1 MIFMMGD
8 KKMENKTVLRDGLSI
23 ISQCKKQ
30 TNDIWHAHFGAA
42 AIASYFF
49 MKDNNMEEEINRSMY
64 SQTKMMLNNQ
74 NLDEIIDSKEEID
87 FQSAEKLIIKSMEHT
102 IDELHWVGHNVI
114 YAALSLLAMKELQK
128 WGNNQAIEGITNLIL
143 SFRKTIPGRSW
154 IGFTTKEVKQLSIN
168 DEIESEFKNPKQ
180 LSKFILKEL
189 SQFNII
195 YRAEAH
201 HDLIGHL
208 LTFSHAINIMYD
220 LGHRDIF
227 QRGIRPLLKLVYV
240 LRASQYLMPN
250 TEINLHSPIDR
261 LPLIESKRA
270 HVLPTEN
277 QFWLKDYS
285 AFDWDFGHV
294 FKFSY
299 SYFDHIKRAPEYKD
313 ITLEKFRFV
322 INT

>member
-1 MIFMMGD
+1 
-8 KKMENKTVLRDGLSI
+8 
-23 ISQCKKQ
+23 
-30 TNDIWHAHFGAA
+30 
-42 AIASYFF
+42 
-49 MKDNNMEEEINRSMY
+49 MKDNNMEEEITHCMY

-114 YAALSLLAMKELQK
+114 YAALNLLAMKELQN
-128 WGNNQAIEGITNLIL
+128 GGIIKQLKGLLTLYYR
-143 SFRKTIPGRSW
+143 F
-154 IGFTTKEVKQLSIN
+154 EKQLSIN
-168 DEIESEFKNPKQ
+168 DEVESEFKNPKQ
-180 LSKFILKEL
+180 LSKFILKEI

-285 AFDWDFGHV
+285 VFDWDFGHV

>member
-1 MIFMMGD
+1 
-8 KKMENKTVLRDGLSI
+8 MENKTVLRDGLSI

-49 MKDNNMEEEINRSMY
+49 MKDNNMEEEITRSMY

-74 NLDEIIDSKEEID
+74 NLGEIIDSKEEID
-87 FQSAEKLIIKSMEHT
+87 FQSAEKRIIKSLEHT

-114 YAALSLLAMKELQK
+114 YAALSLLAVKELQK
-128 WGNNQAIEGITNLIL
+128 WGDNQAIEGITNLIL

-180 LSKFILKEL
+180 LSQFILKEL
-189 SQFNII
+189 LQFNII

-240 LRASQYLMPN
+240 LRASQYLIPN
-250 TEINLHSPIDR
+250 TKINLHSPIDR
-261 LPLIESKRA
+261 LSLIESKRA

-285 AFDWDFGHV
+285 TFDWDFGHV

>member
-1 MIFMMGD
+1 
-8 KKMENKTVLRDGLSI
+8 MENKTVLRDGLSI

-87 FQSAEKLIIKSMEHT
+87 FQSAENLIIKSMEHT

-285 AFDWDFGHV
+285 VFDWDFRHV

>member
-1 MIFMMGD
+1 
-8 KKMENKTVLRDGLSI
+8 MENKTVLRDGLSI

-49 MKDNNMEEEINRSMY
+49 MKDNNMEEEIAHCMY

-74 NLDEIIDSKEEID
+74 NLGEIIDSKEEID
-87 FQSAEKLIIKSMEHT
+87 FQSAEKMIIKSLEHT

-128 WGNNQAIEGITNLIL
+128 WGDNQAIEGITNLIL

-195 YRAEAH
+195 YRAESH

-220 LGHRDIF
+220 LGHIDIF
-227 QRGIRPLLKLVYV
+227 HRAIRPLLKLVYV
-240 LRASQYLMPN
+240 LRASQNLMPN

-285 AFDWDFGHV
+285 VFNWDFGHV

-299 SYFDHIKRAPEYKD
+299 SYFDHIKRVPEYKD
-313 ITLEKFRFV
+313 ITLDKFRFL

>member
-1 MIFMMGD
+1 
-8 KKMENKTVLRDGLSI
+8 MENKTVLKGGLSI
-23 ISQCKKQ
+23 IAQCKRQ

-49 MKDNNMEEEINRSMY
+49 IKDNNMEKEITRNMY
-64 SQTKMMLNNQ
+64 SQTKRMLNKHNIC
-74 NLDEIIDSKEEID
+74 EIIDSKEEID
-87 FQSAEKLIIKSMEHT
+87 FQSAERMIIKSLEQT

-114 YAALSLLAMKELQK
+114 YAALSLLAIKELQK
-128 WGNNQAIEGITNLIL
+128 WGDNQEIEGITNLIF

-154 IGFTTKEVKQLSIN
+154 IGFTTKEVKQLSIKE
-168 DEIESEFKNPKQ
+168 EIESELRNPEQ
-180 LSKFILKEL
+180 LSTFILKEL

-220 LGHRDIF
+220 LGHRDMF
-227 QRGIRPLLKLVYV
+227 QRGVRPLLKLVYV
-240 LRASQYLMPN
+240 LRASQNLTSN
-250 TEINLHSPIDR
+250 SEITLHSPIDC
-261 LPLIESKRA
+261 LPLVESKRA
-270 HVLPTEN
+270 HILPTEN
-277 QFWLKDYS
+277 QFWLKDYG
-285 AFDWDFGHV
+285 AFDWDFGHI

-299 SYFDHIKRAPEYKD
+299 SYFNHIKRAPKYKD
-313 ITLEKFRFV
+313 ITLEKFRFI

>member
-1 MIFMMGD
+1 
-8 KKMENKTVLRDGLSI
+8 MENKTVLKGGLSI
-23 ISQCKKQ
+23 ISQCKKE

-49 MKDNNMEEEINRSMY
+49 MKDNNVGEEIIRSMY
-64 SQTKMMLNNQ
+64 SQIKMMLNKK
-74 NLDEIIDSKEEID
+74 NLGEIIDNKKEID
-87 FQSAEKLIIKSMEHT
+87 FQSAEKMILKSLEHT

-128 WGNNQAIEGITNLIL
+128 WGDNQAIEGITNLIL
-143 SFRKTIPGRSW
+143 SFQKIIPGRSW
-154 IGFTTKEVKQLSIN
+154 IGFTTKEVKKLSIK
-168 DEIESEFKNPKQ
+168 DEIESELRNPKQ
-180 LSKFILKEL
+180 LSKFILNEL

-195 YRAEAH
+195 YRAESH

-227 QRGIRPLLKLVYV
+227 HRGVRPLLKLVYV
-240 LRASQYLMPN
+240 LRASQNLTPN
-250 TEINLHSPIDR
+250 AEITLHSPIDC
-261 LPLIESKRA
+261 LPLIETNRA
-270 HVLPTEN
+270 HVLPTEK

>member
-1 MIFMMGD
+1 
-8 KKMENKTVLRDGLSI
+8 MENKTVLRDGLSI

-74 NLDEIIDSKEEID
+74 NLGEIIDSKKEID

-154 IGFTTKEVKQLSIN
+154 IGFTTREVKQLSIN

-227 QRGIRPLLKLVYV
+227 QRGIRPLLRLVYV

-261 LPLIESKRA
+261 LPLIKSKRA
-270 HVLPTEN
+270 YVLPTEN

>member
-1 MIFMMGD
+1 
-8 KKMENKTVLRDGLSI
+8 MENKTVLRDGLSI

-49 MKDNNMEEEINRSMY
+49 MKDNNMEEEIAHCMY

-74 NLDEIIDSKEEID
+74 NLGEIIDSKEEID
-87 FQSAEKLIIKSMEHT
+87 FQSAEKIIIKSLEHT

-128 WGNNQAIEGITNLIL
+128 WGDNQAIEGITNLIL

-195 YRAEAH
+195 YRAESH

-220 LGHRDIF
+220 LGHIDIF
-227 QRGIRPLLKLVYV
+227 HRAIRPLLKLVYV
-240 LRASQYLMPN
+240 LRASQNLMPN

-285 AFDWDFGHV
+285 VFNWDFGHV

-299 SYFDHIKRAPEYKD
+299 SYFDHIKRVPEYKD
-313 ITLEKFRFV
+313 ITLDKFRFL

>member
-1 MIFMMGD
+1 
-8 KKMENKTVLRDGLSI
+8 MENKTVLRDGLSI

-49 MKDNNMEEEINRSMY
+49 MKDNNMEEEITRSMY

-74 NLDEIIDSKEEID
+74 NLGEIIDSKEEID
-87 FQSAEKLIIKSMEHT
+87 FQSAEKRIIKSLEHT

-114 YAALSLLAMKELQK
+114 YAALSLLAVKELQK
-128 WGNNQAIEGITNLIL
+128 WGDNQAIEGITNLIL

-180 LSKFILKEL
+180 LSQFILKEL
-189 SQFNII
+189 LQFNII

-240 LRASQYLMPN
+240 LRASQYLIPN

-261 LPLIESKRA
+261 LSLIESKRA

-285 AFDWDFGHV
+285 TFDWDFGHV

>member
-1 MIFMMGD
+1 M
-8 KKMENKTVLRDGLSI
+8 KNKTVLRDGLSI
-23 ISQCKKQ
+23 ISRCKKQ

-49 MKDNNMEEEINRSMY
+49 MKDNNMEEEITRSMY

-74 NLDEIIDSKEEID
+74 KLVGIIDSKEEID
-87 FQSAEKLIIKSMEHT
+87 FQSAEKMIIKSLEHT

-128 WGNNQAIEGITNLIL
+128 WGDNQAIEGITNLIL

-195 YRAEAH
+195 YRAESH

-220 LGHRDIF
+220 LGHIDIF
-227 QRGIRPLLKLVYV
+227 HRAIRPLLKLVYV
-240 LRASQYLMPN
+240 LRASQNLMPN

-285 AFDWDFGHV
+285 AFNWDFGHV

-299 SYFDHIKRAPEYKD
+299 SYFDHIKRVPEYKD
-313 ITLEKFRFV
+313 ITLDKFRFV

>member
-1 MIFMMGD
+1 
-8 KKMENKTVLRDGLSI
+8 MENKTVLRDGLSI

-49 MKDNNMEEEINRSMY
+49 MKDNNMEEEITHSMY
-64 SQTKMMLNNQ
+64 SQSKMMLNNQ
-74 NLDEIIDSKEEID
+74 NLGEIIDSKEEID
-87 FQSAEKLIIKSMEHT
+87 FQSAEKRIIKSLEHT

-114 YAALSLLAMKELQK
+114 YAALSLLAIKELQK

-250 TEINLHSPIDR
+250 TEINLYSPIDR

-270 HVLPTEN
+270 YVLPTEN

>member
-1 MIFMMGD
+1 
-8 KKMENKTVLRDGLSI
+8 MENKIVLKSALSI
-23 ISQCKKQ
+23 ISQCKRQ
-30 TNDIWHAHFGAA
+30 TNNIWHAHFGAA

-49 MKDNNMEEEINRSMY
+49 MKDNNMDEEITHNMY
-64 SQTKMMLNNQ
+64 YQTKRMLNKQ
-74 NLDEIIDSKEEID
+74 NLGEVIDDKEEID
-87 FQSAEKLIIKSMEHT
+87 FQSAEKMIIKSLEHT

-128 WGNNQAIEGITNLIL
+128 WGDNQEIEGITNLII

-154 IGFTTKEVKQLSIN
+154 IGFTTKEVKQLSIK
-168 DEIESEFKNPKQ
+168 DEIESELRNPKQ
-180 LSKFILKEL
+180 LSTFILNEL

-195 YRAEAH
+195 YRAESH

-240 LRASQYLMPN
+240 LRASQKLTSN
-250 TEINLHSPIDR
+250 SKITLHSPIDF
-261 LPLIESKRA
+261 LPLVESKRV
-270 HVLPTEN
+270 HVLPTEKE
-277 QFWLKDYS
+277 FWLKDYS
-285 AFDWDFGHV
+285 TFDWDFGHI

-299 SYFDHIKRAPEYKD
+299 SYFDHIKRAPKYKD
-313 ITLEKFRFV
+313 ITLEKFRFI
-322 INT
+322 INA

>member
-1 MIFMMGD
+1 
-8 KKMENKTVLRDGLSI
+8 MENKTVLRDGLSI

-49 MKDNNMEEEINRSMY
+49 MKDNNMEEEITRSMY

-74 NLDEIIDSKEEID
+74 NLGEMIDSKEEID
-87 FQSAEKLIIKSMEHT
+87 FQSAEKRIIKSLEHT

-114 YAALSLLAMKELQK
+114 YAALSLLAVKELQK
-128 WGNNQAIEGITNLIL
+128 WGDNQAIEGITNLIL

-180 LSKFILKEL
+180 LSQFILKEL
-189 SQFNII
+189 LQFNII

-240 LRASQYLMPN
+240 LRASQYLIPN

-261 LPLIESKRA
+261 LSLIESKRA

-285 AFDWDFGHV
+285 TFDWDFGHV

>member
-1 MIFMMGD
+1 
-8 KKMENKTVLRDGLSI
+8 MENKTVLRDGLSI

-154 IGFTTKEVKQLSIN
+154 IGFMTKEVKQLSIN

>member
-1 MIFMMGD
+1 
-8 KKMENKTVLRDGLSI
+8 MENKTVLRDGLSI

-30 TNDIWHAHFGAA
+30 TNDIWYAHFGAA

-49 MKDNNMEEEINRSMY
+49 MKDNNMEEEITRSTY

-74 NLDEIIDSKEEID
+74 KLVGIIDSKEEID
-87 FQSAEKLIIKSMEHT
+87 FQSAEKMIIKSLEHT

-114 YAALSLLAMKELQK
+114 YSALSLIAMKELQK
-128 WGNNQAIEGITNLIL
+128 WGDNQAIEGITNLIL

-195 YRAEAH
+195 YRAESH

-220 LGHRDIF
+220 LGHIDIF
-227 QRGIRPLLKLVYV
+227 HRAIRPLLKLVYV
-240 LRASQYLMPN
+240 LRASQNLMPN

-313 ITLEKFRFV
+313 ITLDKFRFV
-322 INT
+322 IHT

>member
-1 MIFMMGD
+1 
-8 KKMENKTVLRDGLSI
+8 MENKTVLRDGLSI
-23 ISQCKKQ
+23 ISQCKRQ
-30 TNDIWHAHFGAA
+30 TIDIWHAHFGAA

-49 MKDNNMEEEINRSMY
+49 IKDNNMEEKITRSMY
-64 SQTKMMLNNQ
+64 SQTKMMLSKH
-74 NLDEIIDSKEEID
+74 NLGDIIAQKEEID
-87 FQSAEKLIIKSMEHT
+87 FKIAERMIIESLEQT

-114 YAALSLLAMKELQK
+114 YAALSLLAIKELQK
-128 WGNNQAIEGITNLIL
+128 WGDNQEIEGITNLIL

-154 IGFTTKEVKQLSIN
+154 IGFTTKEVKQLHIN
-168 DEIESEFKNPKQ
+168 DEIVNELRNPKQ

-189 SQFNII
+189 SQFNLI

-220 LGHRDIF
+220 LGHSDIF
-227 QRGIRPLLKLVYV
+227 HRGIRPLLKLVYV
-240 LRASQYLMPN
+240 LRASQNLMPN

-285 AFDWDFGHV
+285 AFNWDFGHV

-299 SYFDHIKRAPEYKD
+299 SYFDHIKRVPEYKD
-313 ITLEKFRFV
+313 ITLDKFRFV

>member
-1 MIFMMGD
+1 MMGD

-23 ISQCKKQ
+23 ISQCKRQ

-49 MKDNNMEEEINRSMY
+49 IKDNNMEEEITRNMY
-64 SQTKMMLNNQ
+64 SQTKRMLNKHNIC
-74 NLDEIIDSKEEID
+74 EIIDSKEEID
-87 FQSAEKLIIKSMEHT
+87 FQSAERMIIKSLEHT

-128 WGNNQAIEGITNLIL
+128 WGDNQEIEGITNLII

-154 IGFTTKEVKQLSIN
+154 IGFTTKEVKQLSIKE
-168 DEIESEFKNPKQ
+168 EIESELRNPEQ
-180 LSKFILKEL
+180 LSTFILKEL

-240 LRASQYLMPN
+240 LRASQNLTSN
-250 TEINLHSPIDR
+250 SEITLHSPIDG
-261 LPLIESKRA
+261 LPLVEAKRA
-270 HVLPTEN
+270 HILPTEN
-277 QFWLKDYS
+277 QFWLKDYGE
-285 AFDWDFGHV
+285 FDWDFGHT

-299 SYFDHIKRAPEYKD
+299 SYFDHIKRAPKYKD

-322 INT
+322 IHT

>member
-1 MIFMMGD
+1 
-8 KKMENKTVLRDGLSI
+8 MENKTVLRDGLSI

-49 MKDNNMEEEINRSMY
+49 MKDNNMEEEIAHCMY

-74 NLDEIIDSKEEID
+74 NLGEIIDSKEEID
-87 FQSAEKLIIKSMEHT
+87 FQSAEKMIIKSLEHT

-128 WGNNQAIEGITNLIL
+128 WGDNQAIEGITNLIL

-195 YRAEAH
+195 YRVESH

-220 LGHRDIF
+220 LGHIDIF
-227 QRGIRPLLKLVYV
+227 HRAIRPLLKLVYV
-240 LRASQYLMPN
+240 LRASQNLMPN

-285 AFDWDFGHV
+285 AFNWDFGHV

-299 SYFDHIKRAPEYKD
+299 SYFDHIKRVPEYKD
-313 ITLEKFRFV
+313 ITLDKFRFL

>member
-1 MIFMMGD
+1 
-8 KKMENKTVLRDGLSI
+8 MENKTVLRDGLSI

-49 MKDNNMEEEINRSMY
+49 MKDNNIEEEITHCTY

-74 NLDEIIDSKEEID
+74 NLGEIIDSKEEID

>member
-1 MIFMMGD
+1 
-8 KKMENKTVLRDGLSI
+8 MENNTVLREGLSI
-23 ISQCKKQ
+23 ISQCKRQ

-49 MKDNNMEEEINRSMY
+49 IKDNYMEEEITHNMY
-64 SQTKMMLNNQ
+64 SQTKIMLIKQ
-74 NLDEIIDSKEEID
+74 NLGEVIDKKEEID
-87 FQSAEKLIIKSMEHT
+87 FQSAEKMIIKSLEQT

-114 YAALSLLAMKELQK
+114 YAALSLLAIKELQK
-128 WGNNQAIEGITNLIL
+128 WGDNQEIEGITNLIL

-154 IGFTTKEVKQLSIN
+154 IGFTTKEVKQLHIN
-168 DEIESEFKNPKQ
+168 DEIVNELRNPKQ
-180 LSKFILKEL
+180 LSTFILKEL
-189 SQFNII
+189 SQFHII

-227 QRGIRPLLKLVYV
+227 HRALRPLLKLVYV
-240 LRASQYLMPN
+240 LRASQNLMPN

-270 HVLPTEN
+270 HILPTEN

-299 SYFDHIKRAPEYKD
+299 SYFDHIKRAPKYKD

-322 INT
+322 MNT

>member
-1 MIFMMGD
+1 MGD
-8 KKMENKTVLRDGLSI
+8 KKMENKTVLKDGLSI
-23 ISQCKKQ
+23 ISQCKRQ

-49 MKDNNMEEEINRSMY
+49 IKDNNMEEGITRNMY
-64 SQTKMMLNNQ
+64 SQTKRMLNKQ
-74 NLDEIIDSKEEID
+74 NLGGMIEDKEEID
-87 FQSAEKLIIKSMEHT
+87 FQSAEKIIIESLEHT

-128 WGNNQAIEGITNLIL
+128 WGDNQEIEGITNLIF

-154 IGFTTKEVKQLSIN
+154 ICFTTKEVKRLSIKE
-168 DEIESEFKNPKQ
+168 EIESELRNPEQ
-180 LSKFILKEL
+180 LSTFILKEL

-240 LRASQYLMPN
+240 LRASQNLTSN
-250 TEINLHSPIDR
+250 SEIILHSPIDC
-261 LPLIESKRA
+261 LPLVESKRA
-270 HVLPTEN
+270 HILPTEN
-277 QFWLKDYS
+277 QFWLKDYG
-285 AFDWDFGHV
+285 AFDWDFGHI

-299 SYFDHIKRAPEYKD
+299 SYFDHIKRAPKYKD
-313 ITLEKFRFV
+313 ITLEKFRF
-322 INT
+322 IIHT

>member
-1 MIFMMGD
+1 
-8 KKMENKTVLRDGLSI
+8 MENKTVLRDGLSI

-49 MKDNNMEEEINRSMY
+49 MKDNNMEEEITHSMY

-74 NLDEIIDSKEEID
+74 NLGEIIDSKEEID
-87 FQSAEKLIIKSMEHT
+87 FQSAEKRIIKSMEHT

>member
-1 MIFMMGD
+1 
-8 KKMENKTVLRDGLSI
+8 MENKTVLRDGLSI
-23 ISQCKKQ
+23 ISQCKRK

-49 MKDNNMEEEINRSMY
+49 MKDNNMEEQITRSMY
-64 SQTKMMLNNQ
+64 FQTKIMLSKR
-74 NLDEIIDSKEEID
+74 NLGDIIAQKEEID
-87 FQSAEKLIIKSMEHT
+87 FKIAERMIIESLEQT

-114 YAALSLLAMKELQK
+114 YAALSLLAIKELQK
-128 WGNNQAIEGITNLIL
+128 WGDNQEIEGITNLIL

-154 IGFTTKEVKQLSIN
+154 IGFTTKEVKQLHIN
-168 DEIESEFKNPKQ
+168 DEIVNELRNPKQ

-227 QRGIRPLLKLVYV
+227 HRGIRSLLKLVYV
-240 LRASQYLMPN
+240 LRTSQNLMPN

-270 HVLPTEN
+270 HVLPTEK

-299 SYFDHIKRAPEYKD
+299 SYFDHIKRAPKYKD
-313 ITLEKFRFV
+313 ITLEKFRFI

>member
-1 MIFMMGD
+1 
-8 KKMENKTVLRDGLSI
+8 MENKTVLRDGLSI

-49 MKDNNMEEEINRSMY
+49 MKDNNMEEEITHSMY
-64 SQTKMMLNNQ
+64 SQSKMMLNNQ
-74 NLDEIIDSKEEID
+74 NLGEIIDSKEEID
-87 FQSAEKLIIKSMEHT
+87 FQSAEKLIIKSMGHT

-114 YAALSLLAMKELQK
+114 YAALSLLAIKELQK

-261 LPLIESKRA
+261 LPLIKSKRA
-270 HVLPTEN
+270 YVLPTEN

>member
-1 MIFMMGD
+1 
-8 KKMENKTVLRDGLSI
+8 MENKTVLRDGLSI

-299 SYFDHIKRAPEYKD
+299 SYFDHIKRAPEYKN

>member
-1 MIFMMGD
+1 
-8 KKMENKTVLRDGLSI
+8 
-23 ISQCKKQ
+23 
-30 TNDIWHAHFGAA
+30 
-42 AIASYFF
+42 
-49 MKDNNMEEEINRSMY
+49 MEEEITRSMY

-74 NLDEIIDSKEEID
+74 KLVGIIDSKEEID
-87 FQSAEKLIIKSMEHT
+87 FQSAEKMIIKSLEQT

-114 YAALSLLAMKELQK
+114 YAALSLLAIKELQK
-128 WGNNQAIEGITNLIL
+128 WGDNQEIEGITNLIL

-154 IGFTTKEVKQLSIN
+154 IGFTTKEVKQLHIN
-168 DEIESEFKNPKQ
+168 DEIVNELRNPKQ

-189 SQFNII
+189 SQFNLI

-220 LGHRDIF
+220 LGHSDIF
-227 QRGIRPLLKLVYV
+227 HRGIRPLLKLVYV
-240 LRASQYLMPN
+240 LRASQNLMPN

-285 AFDWDFGHV
+285 AFNWDFGHV

-299 SYFDHIKRAPEYKD
+299 SYFDHIKRVPEYKD
-313 ITLEKFRFV
+313 ITLDKFRFV

>member
-1 MIFMMGD
+1 MED
-8 KKMENKTVLRDGLSI
+8 KSVLKGGLSI

-30 TNDIWHAHFGAA
+30 TNDIWHAHYGAA

-49 MKDNNMEEEINRSMY
+49 MKDNNIEEEIARNMHSH
-64 SQTKMMLNNQ
+64 TKMMLNKQ

-87 FQSAEKLIIKSMEHT
+87 FQSAEKMIIKSLENT

-128 WGNNQAIEGITNLIL
+128 WGDNQAIEGITDLIL
-143 SFRKTIPGRSW
+143 SFQKTIPGRSW
-154 IGFTTKEVKQLSIN
+154 IGFTTKEVKQLSIK
-168 DEIESEFKNPKQ
+168 DEIQSELRNPKQ
-180 LSKFILKEL
+180 LSKFILNEL
-189 SQFNII
+189 SEFKII
-195 YRAEAH
+195 YRAESH
-201 HDLIGHL
+201 HDLIGHM

-220 LGHRDIF
+220 LGYKDIF

-240 LRASQYLMPN
+240 LRASKKLMLN
-250 TEINLHSPIDR
+250 TEINLYSPIDH
-261 LPLIESKRA
+261 LPLIESRRA
-270 HVLPTEN
+270 NVLPTEN

-285 AFDWDFGHV
+285 EFDWDFGHV

-299 SYFDHIKRAPEYKD
+299 SYFDHIKRTPEYKD

>member
-1 MIFMMGD
+1 
-8 KKMENKTVLRDGLSI
+8 
-23 ISQCKKQ
+23 
-30 TNDIWHAHFGAA
+30 
-42 AIASYFF
+42 
-49 MKDNNMEEEINRSMY
+49 MKDNNIEEEITHCMY

-74 NLDEIIDSKEEID
+74 NLGEIIDSKEEID

>member
-1 MIFMMGD
+1 
-8 KKMENKTVLRDGLSI
+8 MENKTVLRDGLSI
-23 ISQCKKQ
+23 ISQCKRQ

-49 MKDNNMEEEINRSMY
+49 MKDNNMEEKITRSMY
-64 SQTKMMLNNQ
+64 SQTKMMLSKH
-74 NLDEIIDSKEEID
+74 NLGDIIAQKEEID
-87 FQSAEKLIIKSMEHT
+87 FKIAERMIIKSLEQT

-114 YAALSLLAMKELQK
+114 YAALSLLAIKELQK
-128 WGNNQAIEGITNLIL
+128 WGDNQEIEGITNLIL

-154 IGFTTKEVKQLSIN
+154 IGFTTKEVKQLHIN
-168 DEIESEFKNPKQ
+168 DEIVNELRNPKQ

-220 LGHRDIF
+220 LGHSDIF
-227 QRGIRPLLKLVYV
+227 HRGIRSLLKLVYV
-240 LRASQYLMPN
+240 LHASQNLMPN

-299 SYFDHIKRAPEYKD
+299 SYFDHIKRAPKYKD
-313 ITLEKFRFV
+313 ITLEKFQFI